1 MSLLNGSTSENEN
14 VIVKREEL
22 LINKKSLPSC
32 HVKNVKKNMKTKW
45 SFRALLPFAKFVDA
59 LFAPV
64 DTAMF

>member
-1 MSLLNGSTSENEN
+1 
-14 VIVKREEL
+14 
-22 LINKKSLPSC
+22 
-32 HVKNVKKNMKTKW
+32 MKTKW